1 MLDRTAPEEHAMRA
15 PVTAAM
21 LALVASC
28 ASDVPSPDDLERSYG
43 DALITTQARASELAP
58 QQRDAVLARIADLF
72 HEMSEEKVRRLV
84 PEVYAP
90 DAYLNDGL
98 KQQVGAEAIAE
109 YLSRSVS
116 GAKRIDFAFMDI
128 VDPRSGPEYY
138 VRWQMTQERDGLNG
152 GKPYAAGGV
161 SHFRFD
167 AQGRL
172 ILHRDYWNTA
182 SGFYERLPGVG
193 WLIRRVRARL

>member
-90 DAYLNDGL
+90 DAYLN
-98 KQQVGAEAIAE
+98 E